1 MQADQAV
8 LDEKV
13 PQALQLFT
21 QQFTTFIGVTVTI
34 STVSPLMIGCL
45 VVLAIPYFY
54 LARRY
59 QLPARDLRRIES
71 VQRSPVLSLFAE
83 SVKGVLTIQA
93 FGCGASFL
101 RAIQTG

>member
-1 MQADQAV
+1 M

-34 STVSPLMIGCL
+34 STISPMMVAGLL
-45 VVLAIPYFY
+45 LLAIPYFY
-54 LARRY
+54 LARQY

-93 FGCGASFL
+93 
-101 RAIQTG
+101 